1 MIIMNELTSR
11 ELNLSIRK
19 LESLI
24 TTTKNMVQKSKDEF
38 MSELLYKKLNQH
50 RHRLTMYFSERNQRK
65 NAKVIHV

>member
-1 MIIMNELTSR
+1 MIIMNELTTR

-24 TTTKNMVQKSKDEF
+24 ITTKNMVQISKDEF
-38 MSELLYKKLNQH
+38 MAEILYKKLNQH

-65 NAKVIHV
+65 NAKVIHI